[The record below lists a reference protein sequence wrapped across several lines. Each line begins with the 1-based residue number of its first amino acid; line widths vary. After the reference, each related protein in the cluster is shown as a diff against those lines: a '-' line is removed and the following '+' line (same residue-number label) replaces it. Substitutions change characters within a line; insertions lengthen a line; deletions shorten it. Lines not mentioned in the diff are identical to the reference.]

1 MNGDETAEEKNK
13 RLYTEVRYA
22 KNTSLRLKQSDP
34 VFRLK
39 RDYKNL
45 TNEEYA
51 ANLINYLGSAR
62 KTSSLTVN
70 ECYFQDYWTDC
81 HHSQLKHPIGAF
93 IS

>member
-22 KNTSLRLKQSDP
+22 KNTSLRLKHSDP

-51 ANLINYLGSAR
+51 ANLMNYLGSAR

-70 ECYFQDYWTDC
+70 DL
-81 HHSQLKHPIGAF
+81 SNA
-93 IS
+93 ISKITGRTVATHNSNT